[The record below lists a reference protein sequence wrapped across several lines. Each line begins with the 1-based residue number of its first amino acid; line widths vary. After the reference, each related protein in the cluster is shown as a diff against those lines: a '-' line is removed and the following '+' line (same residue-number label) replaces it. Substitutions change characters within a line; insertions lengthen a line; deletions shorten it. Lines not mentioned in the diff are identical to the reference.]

1 MSVVETG
8 KMRLGGQS
16 ALLALAGLT
25 LAACATTR
33 VPSPGP
39 RADGRGTMKPYEVG
53 GVWYTPRAEPGYD
66 RQGLASWYGQQFHHR
81 MTADGEA
88 FDMDVA
94 SAAHKTLPLPCI
106 VEVTNLDNGRRI
118 RVRVNDRGPFVG
130 GRIID
135 MSRQG
140 AKDLGF
146 YDRGTARVR
155 VRYIGPAPG
164 LRGAETVRYAQA
176 RIAPPAEILPR
187 SGLVSPSPVTMG
199 GPIGHRPPPPAPL
212 GFARIQVGAFTDR
225 ANAERAAARVS
236 SRGAASI
243 EPIDRGGVTLYR
255 VMVSCGAAD
264 AGALRDDL
272 TAAGFS
278 SATVVGPS

>member
-1 MSVVETG
+1 MAERRDLAG
-8 KMRLGGQS
+8 RLG
-16 ALLALAGLT
+16 LIALAGLT

-33 VPSPGP
+33 PPNPMAGARSGV
-39 RADGRGTMKPYEVG
+39 RGTMKPYEVG

-164 LRGAETVRYAQA
+164 LRGADTVRYAQA
-176 RIAPPAEILPR
+176 RIAPPAQILPR
-187 SGLVSPSPVTMG
+187 SGLMSPSPVAMG
-199 GPIGHRPPPPAPL
+199 GPVGRRPPPAL

-278 SATVVGPS
+278 GATVIGPS